1 MLALLLVVLL
11 ASGQCY
17 DPSNYANNPFLNG
30 AFDLKKPASPA
41 SGSVAS
47 HQIKYQQQPGFLDQH
62 VNYPQQQASS
72 QPATSIKTY
81 YASNPFLN
89 GAFDLKKPA
98 SPASVSVASQQIK
111 YQQQPGFPQQHVYY
125 PQQQQASYPQ
135 QQASSQPATSIKT
148 NYASNPFLNGAFN
161 QQKATQAAPTFSAI
175 TIGPV
180 SPDKPQDGENK
191 PIKDK
196 DWSPYDVVTR
206 PDPVKTKPAVEDLS
220 PYKVVDLPD
229 PVKTKPDVEDLSPYK
244 VVGLPDPVK
253 TKPDVED
260 WSPYKVVELPD
271 PVKTKPVVEDLSP
284 YKVVE
289 LPHPVKTKP
298 DVEDW
303 SPYKVVELPDPVKT
317 KPMVEDWS
325 PYKVVDLPK
334 FLSSRSRQAQA

>member
-41 SGSVAS
+41 LGSVAS
-47 HQIKYQQQPGFLDQH
+47 QQIKYQQQPGFLDQQ
-62 VNYPQQQASS
+62 VNYPQQKASS
-72 QPATSIKTY
+72 QPATSIKTN

-89 GAFDLKKPA
+89 GAFDPKKPA

-111 YQQQPGFPQQHVYY
+111 YQQQFPQQHVYY

-135 QQASSQPATSIKT
+135 QQASSQLATSIKT
-148 NYASNPFLNGAFN
+148 SYASNPFLNGAFN

-196 DWSPYDVVTR
+196 DWSPYDAVTR
-206 PDPVKTKPAVEDLS
+206 
-220 PYKVVDLPD
+220 
-229 PVKTKPDVEDLSPYK
+229 
-244 VVGLPDPVK
+244 
-253 TKPDVED
+253 
-260 WSPYKVVELPD
+260 PD

-284 YKVVE
+284 YKVVD
-289 LPHPVKTKP
+289 LPDPVKTKP